1 MNIQLAVRE
10 YARNQLDVVIRETG
24 KPLWT
29 HTTLEDLRKEDPL
42 VRLGRKDA
50 LVKRFPGLLSGPH
63 GASLRDNAWLP
74 ITVIRMTFSR
84 SELETP
90 YDTDLEIC
98 TVYWRHPMQLI
109 ALSFYN
115 NHIDKSAIIEHF
127 VVDGASTPLFS
138 SAQSSSRTGASFI
151 AASQRIFQDI
161 EASTKNAGPVIKS
174 LKTGVSFRVGHTIG
188 ELHWRQNEGMEPQVQ
203 VRVSDLTPVSLTAL
217 RASPNGNEGTQ
228 SLSADW
234 DTFGEII
241 AHMLS
246 SKAKRTREKTII
258 DLYELRAKLSMSTKL
273 VGKCTEPSHESSF
286 ITSDEVVVT
295 VVGLPSTLT
304 PESVFSGV
312 FGFILPLRVWRISAG
327 GRHCPTIQFYKPA
340 LSPPVMGSAAEKPA
354 FYHRYLLVP
363 DGIILN
369 RLGLNYIGDLLI
381 TDDKRAVVTSG
392 PLFAEFKHYLSA
404 AMDRTIRSKS
414 DLASEIALDILT
426 DNGLAETSLSRIL
439 SPLDEN
445 DSDAYRTVFC
455 KAFLVLDKISSP
467 DTPIYPFATEGEDL
481 IKELGMTA
489 IQVSTH
495 IRAILKKSGAFP
507 DIQTYATSL
516 LLQAP
521 VCGDD
526 IPYSDCLRRALADLT
541 QTAGVLSIRQYC
553 FSYPTIVWDKESGTF
568 VSGIPAH
575 CDVHPDTS
583 CACWVGPYLHDAIS
597 SWESGASRKPI
608 SKAAL
613 FRVYSQYVQHI
624 KMGNIAT
631 EQTTSRRL
639 STDCTS
645 GPRLATEDN
654 GSDSLEYIDPDTAP
668 LLDEF
673 VAFRPPPL
681 STSNSTTVVADGSH
695 LSPTF
700 LSNLGHQGG
709 NPKSPPIIADENDTF
724 VGMDALLQD
733 VRSRVLS
740 YVRANTAKE
749 RQDTHRRVE
758 ELRAEITDLQ
768 LLATQHRSE
777 RENQL
782 QVLETKERA
791 IMERDLLLDQR
802 HAALQ
807 EKDGRLAQLKQS
819 LRALSRRNQKLEAD
833 VKHLEER
840 DRERT
845 RKLQEELAGLQQRL
859 SFVFDKREDME
870 DGEAEEQDEPPRKRQ
885 RA

>member
-1 MNIQLAVRE
+1 
-10 YARNQLDVVIRETG
+10 
-24 KPLWT
+24 
-29 HTTLEDLRKEDPL
+29 
-42 VRLGRKDA
+42 
-50 LVKRFPGLLSGPH
+50 
-63 GASLRDNAWLP
+63 
-74 ITVIRMTFSR
+74 
-84 SELETP
+84 
-90 YDTDLEIC
+90 
-98 TVYWRHPMQLI
+98 
-109 ALSFYN
+109 
-115 NHIDKSAIIEHF
+115 
-127 VVDGASTPLFS
+127 
-138 SAQSSSRTGASFI
+138 
-151 AASQRIFQDI
+151 
-161 EASTKNAGPVIKS
+161 
-174 LKTGVSFRVGHTIG
+174 
-188 ELHWRQNEGMEPQVQ
+188 
-203 VRVSDLTPVSLTAL
+203 
-217 RASPNGNEGTQ
+217 
-228 SLSADW
+228 
-234 DTFGEII
+234 
-241 AHMLS
+241 MLS

-340 LSPPVMGSAAEKPA
+340 LSPPVMGSAVEKPA

-575 CDVHPDTS
+575 CDVHSNSS

-608 SKAAL
+608 PKAAL
-613 FRVYSQYVQHI
+613 FRVYSQYVQNV
-624 KMGNIAT
+624 KMGDIAM
-631 EQTTSRRL
+631 EQTTSRRP
-639 STDCTS
+639 STGTS
-645 GPRLATEDN
+645 
-654 GSDSLEYIDPDTAP
+654 
-668 LLDEF
+668 F
-673 VAFRPPPL
+673 
-681 STSNSTTVVADGSH
+681 
-695 LSPTF
+695 
-700 LSNLGHQGG
+700 
-709 NPKSPPIIADENDTF
+709 K
-724 VGMDALLQD
+724 
-733 VRSRVLS
+733 
-740 YVRANTAKE
+740 
-749 RQDTHRRVE
+749 TH
-758 ELRAEITDLQ
+758 
-768 LLATQHRSE
+768 
-777 RENQL
+777 
-782 QVLETKERA
+782 
-791 IMERDLLLDQR
+791 
-802 HAALQ
+802 
-807 EKDGRLAQLKQS
+807 
-819 LRALSRRNQKLEAD
+819 
-833 VKHLEER
+833 
-840 DRERT
+840 
-845 RKLQEELAGLQQRL
+845 
-859 SFVFDKREDME
+859 F
-870 DGEAEEQDEPPRKRQ
+870 
-885 RA
+885 